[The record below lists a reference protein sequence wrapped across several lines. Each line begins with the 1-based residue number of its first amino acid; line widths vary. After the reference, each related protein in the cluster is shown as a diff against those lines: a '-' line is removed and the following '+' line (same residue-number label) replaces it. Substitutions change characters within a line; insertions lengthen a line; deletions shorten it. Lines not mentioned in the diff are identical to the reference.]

1 MENHEMLGDERMIKE
16 DTESMAILTAGNCTL
31 TEKFKVEL
39 EVEKL
44 LHAVEVA
51 RWARK
56 GKGSQVCLLRR
67 WDKII
72 EKSNGNENL

>member
-1 MENHEMLGDERMIKE
+1 MLGDERMIKE

-31 TEKFKVEL
+31 KEKFKVEL

-56 GKGSQVCLLRR
+56 GKGSQVCCAGGLILI
-67 WDKII
+67 K
-72 EKSNGNENL
+72 KNLVRLEPRKG